1 MCVALTAIPKEKC
14 KKLVDGPNGKKAEL
28 QLRVSTQGTLYL
40 HNLSLNCNVLQADG
54 QLTTCIVPTSRTGVH
69 AVALVSNCND
79 CLISMGCH
87 S

>member
-1 MCVALTAIPKEKC
+1 MCVALTAVLKKKC

-28 QLRVSTQGTLYL
+28 QLRVSTQGSLYW
-40 HNLSLNCNVLQADG
+40 HNLSLDCNVLKADG
-54 QLTTCIVPTSRTGVH
+54 QLSTCIVPTSHTGVY